1 MNIYKLLR
9 CVLISWRQYQSI
21 VFLLL
26 CSIVTTDTITAQRFI
41 GSIHGGINLSQLS
54 GDDLNGFSKTGLHA
68 GASVSYPWANLQ
80 KQFAIEF
87 IYQQKGSSA
96 TNLTGTRQR
105 IAVNTIS
112 LPLIYRWGEWYNEQS
127 ERHNFYVEVGTVV
140 NSIIGASSENTF
152 FDNLVNDFNDFDWGL
167 TGGVNINIGQGLSTT
182 VRYERSVTDLF
193 NDPALSVR
201 GLQSFLFTLRVDYR
215 L

>member
-9 CVLISWRQYQSI
+9 CVPRSWLQWRI
-21 VFLLL
+21 IGFILL
-26 CSIVTTDTITAQRFI
+26 CFVLSIDTIRGQTFI

-68 GASVSYPWANLQ
+68 GASVTYPWANGQ

-87 IYQQKGSSA
+87 LYQQKGSRG
-96 TNLTGTRQR
+96 TDVTGIRQR

-112 LPLIYRWGEWYNEQS
+112 LPLIYRWGEWYNERS
-127 ERHNFYVEVGTVV
+127 ERHNFYIEVGTVV
-140 NSIIGASSENTF
+140 NSIIQTSSENTF
-152 FDNLVNDFNDFDWGL
+152 FDNRIDDFNDFDGGL
-167 TGGVNINIGQGLSTT
+167 IGGLNINIGQDLSTT
-182 VRYERSVTDLF
+182 LRYERSLTDIF
-193 NDPALSVR
+193 NDPAQSVR
-201 GLQSFLFTLRVDYR
+201 GLQSFLFTLRIDYR

>member
-1 MNIYKLLR
+1 M
-9 CVLISWRQYQSI
+9 
-21 VFLLL
+21 
-26 CSIVTTDTITAQRFI
+26 
-41 GSIHGGINLSQLS
+41 
-54 GDDLNGFSKTGLHA
+54 
-68 GASVSYPWANLQ
+68 
-80 KQFAIEF
+80 
-87 IYQQKGSSA
+87 
-96 TNLTGTRQR
+96 
-105 IAVNTIS
+105 
-112 LPLIYRWGEWYNEQS
+112 
-127 ERHNFYVEVGTVV
+127 